1 MIGIDFATDDGFV
14 YAPRRI
20 NTMKN
25 VLNQIIQLQELQLAV
40 AEQQVVSKSS
50 TDDLNKSINDLVNQ
64 LPPDISN
71 RYTRLQ
77 KRHPMVVVPVVR
89 GTCPLCAIA
98 LPVAL
103 VNQVRAAETIHA
115 CPHCGRFLYYPESV
129 ARQQAKKTSGDKMLP
144 KGIARFSDEALMIP
158 RLKAETREEALAE
171 LAGAMAV
178 AGFIENA
185 DSVCELALKRE
196 AMISTAL
203 ESGLAFPHV
212 RNVEGGGLTLALGL
226 KPKGLAFGAPD
237 GKLTKIVF
245 LMVIPTPSSAFYL
258 RLLAGLVKTF
268 ADADARKSMLDAE
281 TSAEMWKTLTKLT
294 RLTVT

>member
-1 MIGIDFATDDGFV
+1 
-14 YAPRRI
+14 
-20 NTMKN
+20 
-25 VLNQIIQLQELQLAV
+25 
-40 AEQQVVSKSS
+40 
-50 TDDLNKSINDLVNQ
+50 
-64 LPPDISN
+64 
-71 RYTRLQ
+71 
-77 KRHPMVVVPVVR
+77 
-89 GTCPLCAIA
+89 
-98 LPVAL
+98 
-103 VNQVRAAETIHA
+103 
-115 CPHCGRFLYYPESV
+115 V

>member
-1 MIGIDFATDDGFV
+1 
-14 YAPRRI
+14 
-20 NTMKN
+20 
-25 VLNQIIQLQELQLAV
+25 
-40 AEQQVVSKSS
+40 
-50 TDDLNKSINDLVNQ
+50 
-64 LPPDISN
+64 
-71 RYTRLQ
+71 
-77 KRHPMVVVPVVR
+77 MVVVPVVR